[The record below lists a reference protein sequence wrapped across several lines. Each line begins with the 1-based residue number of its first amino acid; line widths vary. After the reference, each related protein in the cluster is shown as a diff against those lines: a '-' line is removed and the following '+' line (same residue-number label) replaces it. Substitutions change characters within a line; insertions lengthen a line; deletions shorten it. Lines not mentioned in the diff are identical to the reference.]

1 MSNRVPAAH
10 LTSHLGYWLRFV
22 SNHVSHAFARK
33 LEAEGVTVAEWA
45 MLRELYDVQAHGPS
59 RLAEK
64 MGLSRGA
71 ISKLADRLIA
81 KRLVARTDRDDD
93 ARAHMLALTAAGQEI
108 VPRLAALAD
117 INDAEFFDHLTPEDR
132 TTVGRVLKTIV
143 ERRGL
148 KAIPLS

>member
-1 MSNRVPAAH
+1 MSSPAPVAH

-33 LEAEGVTVAEWA
+33 LDADGVTVAEWTI
-45 MLRELYDVQAHGPS
+45 LRQLYDAQAQGPS

-81 KRLVARTDRDDD
+81 KRLVKRTDRDDD
-93 ARAHMLALTAAGQEI
+93 ARAHMLALTTAGQEL

-117 INDAEFFDHLTPEDR
+117 INDTEFFDHLTPEDR
-132 TTVGRVLKTIV
+132 ATVERVLKTIV
-143 ERRGL
+143 ERREL
-148 KAIPLS
+148 KSIPLS